1 MLKKR
6 EIGIKENYKNL
17 KCPNL
22 QKINM
27 FKVVLIKS
35 LEVVLALLGMILT
48 KLILLKVFVALELIF
63 PMLQELILV
72 GGLG

>member
-1 MLKKR
+1 V
-6 EIGIKENYKNL
+6 
-17 KCPNL
+17 
-22 QKINM
+22 